1 MILEVILWELDE
13 LSGLPRSLSEIW
25 ALENE
30 LSICSY
36 AESSSG
42 TTSSQGL
49 EDRIQVARVWYT
61 DLSQSR

>member
-13 LSGLPRSLSEIW
+13 LSGLPRSLTEVW

-36 AESSSG
+36 AESSSS
-42 TTSSQGL
+42 TTSS
-49 EDRIQVARVWYT
+49 
-61 DLSQSR
+61 